1 MGDAGVGWIA
11 AIIVGGIAGW
21 LAEQFMK
28 SNMGLIMNI
37 VLGIVGA
44 AIASAI
50 LSYFG
55 IALGGWVGYLSFRLY
70 RRSLADL
77 DRPGDTARLK
87 TSDPAHITL
96 MAKATGS
103 GPRGAELMSDLV
115 VIAFPTEAKA
125 EEVRQKLLTMQKDYL
140 IELGDAVVAVKDSNG
155 NIKLNQLI
163 NTTAAGAVTGTF
175 WGGLIGLIFL
185 MPLVGAALG
194 AASGTLSG
202 YLTDVGIDDKWMKET
217 AAAIQPGT
225 AALFVLVRK
234 VTADKVLER
243 LKGEGGTVLKT
254 SLDHT
259 KEAAL
264 QAALAEVKA
273 AVAASPPDL
282 PG

>member
-1 MGDAGVGWIA
+1 MKFGASPSGSPESGSNPPTSSH
-11 AIIVGGIAGW
+11 GHSG
-21 LAEQFMK
+21 AE
-28 SNMGLIMNI
+28 LT
-37 VLGIVGA
+37 
-44 AIASAI
+44 
-50 LSYFG
+50 
-55 IALGGWVGYLSFRLY
+55 
-70 RRSLADL
+70 RRS
-77 DRPGDTARLK
+77 PSAR
-87 TSDPAHITL
+87 TSKQNDNCNA
-96 MAKATGS
+96 
-103 GPRGAELMSDLV
+103 RGAELMSDLV

-185 MPLVGAALG
+185 MPLAGAALG
-194 AASGTLSG
+194 AASGTLTG

-234 VTADKVLER
+234 VTADKVLDR
-243 LKGEGGTVLKT
+243 LKGEGGMVLKT

-273 AVAASPPDL
+273 AVPAQSPDL
-282 PG
+282 PGV